1 MSDTITNDR
10 FVIDPETRTIT
21 STTQERVTIGQYDHN
36 SERIMFEIP
45 RVIEDH
51 NIQECI
57 IEIHYLNTS
66 KNGKLINADVYEVND
81 LQATDENEPSPL
93 TFSWLISRNCTQLE
107 GTLDFAIR
115 VLYMDTTDG
124 SVDYEWHTKTL
135 SNIDIFK
142 SISNSSAAV
151 SEYSDILEEWRQKL
165 FVEGSGGT
173 TITVSSASDIT
184 FDNTNVSILNSDNVQ
199 GALEEVDSALSDFNI
214 NEQILDAKISII
226 QERQEKSS
234 DASGVA
240 FDNTN
245 ASIINSDNVQGAI
258 NILDK
263 TLYNTSDSL
272 YTVEEN
278 IETVSKETADLKSN
292 LNELGVNTTP
302 NYIVTEAER
311 VAKAVQSVRTAKTL
325 VFPVMTDFHLKDGDS
340 AHNASL
346 TSLQYASMGIKQIAK
361 HIDLDFVGLLGDYS
375 YMASANYTAEQTIK
389 DMVLCK
395 KTLDFTNNKNIWC
408 VGNHDWCYGS
418 GVDRML
424 TEDELYAYVG
434 ANGDGVKPYES
445 IERGYGY
452 LDFDEQKIRVI
463 YMNTQDCKDAIDN
476 GGITKDSYNY
486 MEFISPT
493 QLRWFADEALNFND
507 KGEGWGVVILSHHPL
522 DYGFN
527 WFKNVLKILE
537 AYKEK
542 RNITIAVSNLNSSG
556 TPVGTND
563 TFDFTNMVTGEIVCN
578 IHGHIH
584 NCGSKLVS
592 SSDSVTPWLW
602 RFCVPN
608 ICANRY
614 NEKWDTVWGEVDEN
628 GNEVQWIKETGTA
641 KATSFNIV
649 SIDRKNKKIYAHIF
663 GAGKDR
669 GFDYANGTELN
680 MTGETTETTE
690 YSITTTLTNCTGASG
705 NATTIT
711 TNGTATLTFT
721 ANSGYELPD
730 TITVSGATYTWNK
743 STGVLTLSSPTGNVS
758 IVITATEVVTEPEEP
773 VTDLFSFST
782 RTFTTLSGTNFIE
795 NTATRDIDY
804 TKCFAVDSS
813 GRRGAY
819 PSGKFTNTTMAE
831 NGFTATCSSSSG
843 YGIEFP
849 IKLES
854 GKTYAVTYTP
864 AGKSHRLIKFN
875 ADTTLNSVSDQMYG
889 NGAITF
895 TAEEGYL
902 YSVAFYFAIETIEF
916 TDVSLVEK

>member
-1 MSDTITNDR
+1 MAYEKNSWQDSPSTATPITAEKLNRIEEGIFNANKIADENKTAVSDNEKAIKSNKEDIDKLKTTKLNYTEITGSGGDLNQSP
-10 FVIDPETRTIT
+10 FLAPGVYQFKGATAISNLPAKENFGSSPVQGTMLTFNGQLTAGVWCIV
-21 STTQERVTIGQYDHN
+21 QVFIGQL
-36 SERIMFEIP
+36 
-45 RVIEDH
+45 
-51 NIQECI
+51 NIYQRRYTYNEKFGSGSW
-57 IEIHYLNTS
+57 NNWV
-66 KNGKLINADVYEVND
+66 KV
-81 LQATDENEPSPL
+81 ATDEDIKE
-93 TFSWLISRNCTQLE
+93 IVTQGIDDE
-107 GTLDFAIR
+107 TIKQAVEESVGT
-115 VLYMDTTDG
+115 
-124 SVDYEWHTKTL
+124 
-135 SNIDIFK
+135 
-142 SISNSSAAV
+142 
-151 SEYSDILEEWRQKL
+151 ILEDKEDVSNKVQTIFMPSESYYPSVKAVWD
-165 FVEGSGGT
+165 FVL
-173 TITVSSASDIT
+173 AH
-184 FDNTNVSILNSDNVQ
+184 
-199 GALEEVDSALSDFNI
+199 LEDKKADKQEL
-214 NEQILDAKISII
+214 
-226 QERQEKSS
+226 QER
-234 DASGVA
+234 
-240 FDNTN
+240 
-245 ASIINSDNVQGAI
+245 
-258 NILDK
+258 
-263 TLYNTSDSL
+263 
-272 YTVEEN
+272 
-278 IETVSKETADLKSN
+278 IETVSKETANLKSN
-292 LNELGVNTTP
+292 LNELGINTTP

-311 VAKAVQSVRTAKTL
+311 VAKAVQSVRTAKAL

-346 TSLQYASMGIKQIAK
+346 ISLQYASMGIKQIAK

-395 KTLDFTNNKNIWC
+395 KTLDFANNKSIWC

-424 TEDELYAYVG
+424 TEDELYTYVG
-434 ANGDGVKPYES
+434 ANGDGVKPYDS

-452 LDFDEQKIRVI
+452 LDFEEQKIRVI

-493 QLRWFADEALNFND
+493 QLRWLADVALNFNN

-522 DYGFN
+522 DYGYG

-542 RNITIAVSNLNSSG
+542 RSITIAVSNLNSSG

-563 TFDFTNMVTGEIVCN
+563 TFDFTNMVTGEIICN

-614 NEKWDTVWGEVDEN
+614 NEKWDTIWGEVDEN
-628 GNEVQWIKETGTA
+628 GNKVQWIKETGTA

-669 GFDYANGTELN
+669 GFDYANGTEIN
-680 MTGETTETTE
+680 MTGEPTETTE
-690 YSITTTLTNCTGASG
+690 YTITSTLVNCTSASG
-705 NATTIT
+705 NSSTIEA
-711 TNGTATLTFT
+711 NGTATLTFT

-730 TITVSGATYTWNK
+730 TVTVSGATYTWNK
-743 STGVLTLSSPTGNVS
+743 STGTLTLRRPTGNVT
-758 IVITATEVVTEPEEP
+758 IGITATEVVTEPEEP
-773 VTDLFSFST
+773 VADLFSFST
-782 RTFTTLSGTNFIE
+782 RAFTTLSGTNFIE

-804 TKCFAVDSS
+804 TKCFAVDTS

-819 PSGKFTNTTMAE
+819 PSGKFTNVTMAE

-849 IKLES
+849 VKLES

-875 ADTTLNSVSDQMYG
+875 ADTTLNSVSDAMYG
-889 NGAITF
+889 NGATSNTF
-895 TAEEGYL
+895 TTEEGYL
-902 YSVAFYFAIETIEF
+902 YSVVFYFAPETIEF
-916 TDVSLVEK
+916 TDVKIEEK